1 MRTCVVTKEKLPKME
16 LIRIVVN
23 EGNIIVDETG
33 KVNGHGCY
41 LKKDE
46 NVVLDREPPLGSDVL
61 LEENKQSVSEELK
74 SQIRNLGQQY
84 GYDMFENV
92 LKMGLRKPSLQSF
105 LMRIAG

>member
-1 MRTCVVTKEKLPKME
+1 MKKIPMRTCVVTKEKLPKME

-46 NVVLDREPPLGSDVL
+46 NVVLTAKNKKILDKVL
-61 LEENKQSVSEELK
+61 ETT
-74 SQIRNLGQQY
+74 IPDHI
-84 GYDMFENV
+84 YDEIIE
-92 LKMGLRKPSLQSF
+92 KIK
-105 LMRIAG
+105 